1 MSPRKDIKGGEGT
14 PSFTLTRRSCSLYT
28 VVEAKIYYMKEHTE
42 CMELPHTGS
51 NRTVVFNKTLG
62 VAVGVVC

>member
-1 MSPRKDIKGGEGT
+1 MSPREDSRGGEGT
-14 PSFTLTRRSCSLYT
+14 PSFTPIRTSCHLYT

-62 VAVGVVC
+62 VAVGVSC